1 MTSKEWNNLT
11 DKEKRLYRKGL
22 THGIE
27 ECMVEGKI
35 TKKECEKMIAD
46 FDKLL
51 KALSE
56 IK

>member
-1 MTSKEWNNLT
+1 MTSYEWNNLT